1 MRRQLSSA
9 LRHAAA
15 PIILAGGLL
24 IGLVE
29 AQADASSALAYGGRL
44 VDTDGRP
51 LVGPVDI
58 QLRFFSAA
66 TDGEQLGAA
75 QPFPQTTLSDGVFQL
90 QLTLDP
96 TLTHQIFGDGSQAVY
111 VEVEAGGR
119 VYPRQR
125 FLAVPYALR
134 VPIDGVTL
142 AYGNDGALAVSPI
155 GVNQVA
161 GLAAALTDKAD
172 AAALAG
178 KADSVHT
185 HAVGDVTGLAGALT
199 GKADADAALS
209 GDVGGSLSATSV
221 DRIKGVAVAAPV
233 AGTDDGKFLQY
244 DGTGFTLSSALTT
257 AQQNGVEL
265 KPFDTGAGQ
274 TGEIRFDELAPN
286 GGNYV
291 GFKAA
296 DALAGNRIWTLPA
309 ADGASGQFLVT
320 DGAGILSWGS
330 PAGGGDLMASA
341 NLADLS
347 NAGTARTNL
356 GLGPLATLSAVGSTE
371 ITDGAI
377 ANADVS
383 PTAAIATSKL
393 SGPITSIAGHG
404 LGGLA
409 TLGSIGS
416 AEITDGT
423 IADADVSDA
432 AAIAT
437 SKLAGAVTAIA
448 GHGLGSLASLSAVG
462 SSEITDGTIAD
473 ADISGTAALATSK
486 LSGPLTAVN
495 GHGLGA
501 LATANSIGSAEISDG
516 SLTDADL
523 SPSAAIADTK
533 LATIATV
540 GKVANSATTAT
551 SANTASAIVARDASG
566 NFSAGTITA
575 TLSGNATNVTG
586 TVAVANG
593 GTGATSAAAARAS
606 LGAAAAGA
614 NSDITSLTGL
624 TTALPVA
631 QGGTGSGS
639 APANGQ
645 LLIGNGTG
653 YALAN
658 LTPGTGI
665 AIANAA
671 GSVTINAT
679 DDASTKVAKS
689 GDTMTGTLNLA
700 ANGLTVGTTQ
710 LVITGGNVGI
720 GTSSPQVPVD
730 IAGVMLRVAR
740 SSSDPVTCNATY
752 DGALAVTSKYTTC
765 ICKNGTGWVST
776 TDGSTACVWS
786 GTASLEI
793 SVTSGNASAMNV
805 TGTTQGVQATGSNVT
820 FTVTN
825 NGTATSAS
833 LSFSLSNTTNF
844 SFTGGTCVNGSTQ
857 LAPGGTCT
865 IIVQPRATAN
875 GSLSGNLNVTA
886 NNNPSYA
893 LSGTASGFG
902 PSCDSATE
910 VSYNGSCYYLDGS
923 NGCLAGYS
931 LAPQSVLSTIA
942 ASFVGKTYKTA
953 ISDNCCIRH
962 LDQASQGQD
971 WGFATGVCNAAGPFA
986 SAPTLNGSNCTD
998 SQNSSA
1004 QQLTLCKSN

>member
-356 GLGPLATLSAVGSTE
+356 GLGPLATLSAVGSAE

-383 PTAAIATSKL
+383 ATAAIATSKL
-393 SGPITSIAGHG
+393 SGALTAITGHG
-404 LGGLA
+404 LGALA

-416 AEITDGT
+416 AEITDGA
-423 IADADVSDA
+423 IANADVS
-432 AAIAT
+432 
-437 SKLAGAVTAIA
+437 
-448 GHGLGSLASLSAVG
+448 AS
-462 SSEITDGTIAD
+462 
-473 ADISGTAALATSK
+473 AALATSK
-486 LSGPLTAVN
+486 LSGSVTSIS

-501 LATANSIGSAEISDG
+501 LATLGSVGAGEITDGAIGDADVSSSAAIATSKLSGAVTSITGHGLGSLATLSAVGTGEISDG
-516 SLTDADL
+516 AIADADVSANAAIATSKL
-523 SPSAAIADTK
+523 SGAVTSISGHGLGSLATLSSVGTSQIDDGTIVDADISGSAAISSSKISFAADS
-533 LATIATV
+533 I
-540 GKVANSATTAT
+540 
-551 SANTASAIVARDASG
+551 SG
-566 NFSAGTITA
+566 NTID
-575 TLSGNATNVTG
+575 
-586 TVAVANG
+586 G
-593 GTGATSAAAARAS
+593 GVISNFAS
-606 LGAAAAGA
+606 
-614 NSDITSLTGL
+614 
-624 TTALPVA
+624 
-631 QGGTGSGS
+631 
-639 APANGQ
+639 
-645 LLIGNGTG
+645 
-653 YALAN
+653 
-658 LTPGTGI
+658 TGI
-665 AIANAA
+665 DDNAA
-671 GSVTINAT
+671 STAVTIN
-679 DDASTKVAKS
+679 S
-689 GDTMTGTLNLA
+689 L
-700 ANGLTVGTTQ
+700 
-710 LVITGGNVGI
+710 GNVGI
-720 GTSSPQVPVD
+720 GTTSPVGKLDIYAASSPELYLRDNSSGFRFVP
-730 IAGVMLRVAR
+730 A
-740 SSSDPVTCNATY
+740 N
-752 DGALAVTSKYTTC
+752 GANF
-765 ICKNGTGWVST
+765 IQ
-776 TDGSTACVWS
+776 S
-786 GTASLEI
+786 GTAGPTGSADLHFSNIAAANTWMTIKANGNVGIGTTLPTAGLDVQAGTNASGQIRVGASGQAGKVYFARGDGSYAVYAGFPASGEANEFRFYN
-793 SVTSGNASAMNV
+793 TSGGGFYTFYNNILGGGAAETFRIANSGNV
-805 TGTTQGVQATGSNVT
+805 GIGTTAPAAKLQVNGQIANTMPTTMTPTGTTQAIDWTTGNVQVLNLGSATGDV
-820 FTVTN
+820 TVTMSN
-825 NGTATSAS
+825 AVAGAIYILHVTQGATARNLTWPASVRWPSGVAPVISTTASSEDVLTFFYNGTK
-833 LSFSLSNTTNF
+833 FY
-844 SFTGGTCVNGSTQ
+844 GT
-857 LAPGGTCT
+857 
-865 IIVQPRATAN
+865 
-875 GSLSGNLNVTA
+875 
-886 NNNPSYA
+886 Y
-893 LSGTASGFG
+893 
-902 PSCDSATE
+902 
-910 VSYNGSCYYLDGS
+910 
-923 NGCLAGYS
+923 
-931 LAPQSVLSTIA
+931 
-942 ASFVGKTYKTA
+942 
-953 ISDNCCIRH
+953 
-962 LDQASQGQD
+962 GQD
-971 WGFATGVCNAAGPFA
+971 YR
-986 SAPTLNGSNCTD
+986 
-998 SQNSSA
+998 
-1004 QQLTLCKSN
+1004 